1 MELLEQKI
9 QQCGTVIGTDILKV
23 DNFLNHQLDIAL
35 LYEMGKDVYEHYK
48 NCAVGKILT
57 IEASGIAYAA
67 ITAQFFGCNVVFA
80 KKKGCKNQSSDVY
93 TAKVHSF
100 THGND
105 NIIAVDRRYVTA
117 GERVL
122 IMDDFLASGEALK
135 GLIDVVRQAGA
146 TVVGCAVAIEKAHQG
161 GGQAVRQMGIDVYS
175 QAVVESMS
183 EEAGVT
189 FRK

>member
-1 MELLEQKI
+1 MELLKQKI
-9 QQCGTVIGTDILKV
+9 QQSGTVIGTDILKV

-80 KKKGCKNQSSDVY
+80 KKKGCKNQSADVY

-105 NIIAVDRRYVTA
+105 NIIAVDRRYIEA
-117 GERVL
+117 GDRVL
-122 IMDDFLASGEALK
+122 IMDDFLAHGEALR
-135 GLIDVVRQAGA
+135 GLIEVVKQAGA
-146 TVVGCAVAIEKAHQG
+146 TLVGAAVAIEKGFQG
-161 GGQAVRQMGIDVYS
+161 GGDELRAQGVEVYS
-175 QAVVESMS
+175 QAIVESMS
-183 EEAGVT
+183 EETGVT
-189 FRK
+189 FRR